1 MPKHNKIPHKRNIE
15 VSPKLPAIV
24 QARQL
29 RAALDEVKR
38 QAAKM
43 RRLLWLAVFQA
54 GGRVKMTEG
63 DYRSAMEMPGE
74 DCIVSVEHD
83 KEAKEVFLIFTD
95 KEGKR
100 LPESEP
106 KLVVLTDPD

>member
-1 MPKHNKIPHKRNIE
+1 MGKHHRIPHKRNITIP
-15 VSPKLPAIV
+15 PKLPAIV
-24 QARQL
+24 QAKRLREQL
-29 RAALDEVKR
+29 EEVQR

-43 RRLLWLAVFQA
+43 RRMLWMAVFQA
-54 GGRVKMTEG
+54 GGRVEMTES
-63 DYRSAMEMPGE
+63 DYRTAMEMPGE

-83 KEAKEVFLIFTD
+83 KEAQKVILIFTD
-95 KEGKR
+95 EKGER